1 VPTEY
6 PSLNKLFL
14 DAVDTHANP
23 KAQMY
28 RTAEGWKS
36 ISSQEML
43 RRVAGLSKALAELG
57 IKSGDRVG
65 LFAPNCP
72 EWHIADFAITSLGAA
87 SVPIYFNESPDRFV
101 YIMNDSGARIII
113 TAGESQA
120 RKSAEARASMPKVEH
135 LICVAPPSGLS
146 GDFLDY
152 ESLISAAGDADVAEY
167 RRRSALVRSDQLATL
182 IYTSGTTGEPKGVML
197 THSNLSSNSI
207 ESLKHHKFEPGDI
220 GLELLPLSHVYE
232 RSVGYGYIS
241 RGVTIAY
248 VENIES
254 VGQALLEVHPTMAA
268 AVPRLF
274 EKIYAGVV
282 EKGRREQG
290 LKRKIFDWAMR
301 VAHDSVPW
309 RAYDKKPSAGL
320 KMRWAIADKLVF
332 SKIRAGLGGRLR
344 TFVSGGAP
352 LATELAEF
360 YFSVGVAVYQG
371 YGLTETSPVV
381 TSNRPEE
388 HKVGTVGRPIDTVQV
403 RIADDGEILVAG
415 TCVMQ
420 GYFGKPEATREVL
433 SPEGWL
439 ATGDIGKIDAD
450 GYLIITD
457 RKKEL
462 LKTAGGKYVAPSP
475 IENSLKTSPYILN
488 AIVVG
493 NQRKFCSV
501 LVVLNAPVVQSEAK
515 SRGHEFAAP
524 SQMLN
529 DAWVRDLLS
538 AEIERLTANLAQYEK
553 PKRFALLEQDFTF
566 ASGELTYT
574 LKMKRRV
581 IEERYKDVIARLYA
595 DVEDPRPQA
604 RS

>member
-1 VPTEY
+1 MEY
-6 PSLNKLFL
+6 PSLNELLL
-14 DAVDTHANP
+14 DAIDNRPNP

-28 RTAEGWKS
+28 RTADGWKS

-57 IKSGDRVG
+57 IKQGDRVG

-72 EWHIADFAITSLGAA
+72 EWHVADFAITGLGAA

-101 YIMNDSGARIII
+101 YIMNDAGARIVI

-120 RKSAEARASMPKVEH
+120 TKAAEARERMPKVEH
-135 LICVAPPSGLS
+135 LICVAPPANLRGEI
-146 GDFLDY
+146 LDY
-152 ESLISAAGDADVAEY
+152 ESLIAAAGDADVAEY
-167 RRRSALVRSDQLATL
+167 RRRCALVKNDQLATL

-197 THSNLSSNSI
+197 THANLSSNSI
-207 ESLKHHKFEPGDI
+207 ESLRSHVVQPGDI
-220 GLELLPLSHVYE
+220 GLEFLPLSHVYE
-232 RSVGYGYIS
+232 RTVGYGYLS
-241 RGVTIAY
+241 KGVTIAY
-248 VENIES
+248 VENIET
-254 VGQALLEVHPTMAA
+254 VAQALLEVHPTMAA

-274 EKIYAGVV
+274 EKIYGGII
-282 EKGRREQG
+282 EKGRREHG
-290 LKRKIFDWAMR
+290 LKRRIFDWALS
-301 VAHDSVPW
+301 VAHDCVPW
-309 RAYDKKPSAGL
+309 RAYNKAPSAGL

-352 LATELAEF
+352 LSPELAEF
-360 YFSVGVAVYQG
+360 FWSVGVPVYQG

-381 TSNRPEE
+381 TSNRPGDQ
-388 HKVGTVGRPIDTVQV
+388 KVGTVGRPIPTVQV
-403 RIADDGEILVAG
+403 RIADDGEILVKG

-420 GYFGKPEATREVL
+420 GYFGRPEATKAVL
-433 SPEGWL
+433 SPDGWL
-439 ATGDIGKIDAD
+439 ATGDIGRLDAD
-450 GYLIITD
+450 GFLIITD

-462 LKTAGGKYVAPSP
+462 IKTAGGKYVAPAP

-493 NQRKFCSV
+493 DQRKFCSV
-501 LVVLNAPVVQSEAK
+501 LVVLNAPVAQIEAK
-515 SRGHEFAAP
+515 KQGREFAAP

-529 DAWVRDLLS
+529 DSWVRDLLS

-553 PKRFALLEQDFTF
+553 PKRFAVLEQDFTT
-566 ASGELTYT
+566 ANGELTHT
-574 LKMKRRV
+574 LKMRRRV
-581 IEERYKDVIARLYA
+581 IEERYKDVIAKLYA
-595 DVEDPRPQA
+595 DVEDPRPQV

>member
-1 VPTEY
+1 MEY
-6 PSLNKLFL
+6 PSLNELLLEAIDNKP
-14 DAVDTHANP
+14 NP

-43 RRVAGLSKALAELG
+43 RRIAGLSKALAELG

-72 EWHIADFAITSLGAA
+72 EWHIADFAITGVGGV

-113 TAGESQA
+113 TAGEAQA
-120 RKSAEARASMPKVEH
+120 RKAAEVRERMPKVEH
-135 LICVAPPSGLS
+135 LICVAPPADLRGEILN
-146 GDFLDY
+146 Y
-152 ESLISAAGDADVAEY
+152 ENLIAAAGDADVAEY
-167 RRRSALVRSDQLATL
+167 RRRSALVKSDQLATL

-197 THSNLSSNSI
+197 THANLSSNAI
-207 ESLKHHKFEPGDI
+207 ESLRHHVVEPGDVV
-220 GLELLPLSHVYE
+220 LEFLPLSHVYE
-232 RSVGYGYIS
+232 RTVGYGS
-241 RGVTIAY
+241 LSKGVTIAY
-248 VENIES
+248 VDNLEAVS
-254 VGQALLEVHPTMAA
+254 QALLEVHPTLAA
-268 AVPRLF
+268 AVPRMF
-274 EKIYAGVV
+274 EKIYAGIL
-282 EKGRREQG
+282 EKGHHEQG
-290 LKRKIFDWAMR
+290 LKRKIFDWALR
-301 VAHDSVPW
+301 VANDSVPW
-309 RAYDKKPSAGL
+309 RAYGKTPSAGL

-332 SKIRAGLGGRLR
+332 AKIRAGLGGRLR

-352 LATELAEF
+352 LAPELAEF
-360 YFSVGVAVYQG
+360 FFSVGVPVYQG

-381 TSNRPEE
+381 TSNRPDEQ
-388 HKVGTVGRPIDTVQV
+388 KVGTVGRPIPTVQV
-403 RIADDGEILVAG
+403 RIAEDGEILVKG

-420 GYFGKPEATREVL
+420 GYFGKPEATKEVL
-433 SPEGWL
+433 RPDGWL
-439 ATGDIGKIDAD
+439 ATGDIGRIDAD

-462 LKTAGGKYVAPSP
+462 IKTAGGKYVAPAP

-488 AIVVG
+488 AMVVG
-493 NQRKFCSV
+493 DQRKFCSA
-501 LVVLNAPVVQSEAK
+501 LVVLNGPVVQSEAK
-515 SRGHEFAAP
+515 RRGHEFAAP
-524 SQMLN
+524 SQMLT
-529 DAWVRDLLS
+529 DPWVRDLLS

-581 IEERYKDVIARLYA
+581 IEERYKDVIAKLYA

-604 RS
+604 YS

>member
-1 VPTEY
+1 MEY
-6 PSLNKLFL
+6 PTLNQLLL
-14 DAVDTHANP
+14 DAVDKHSNP
-23 KAQMY
+23 SAQMY
-28 RTAEGWKS
+28 RTSDGWKS

-43 RRVAGLSKALAELG
+43 RRIAGLSKALAELG
-57 IKSGDRVG
+57 IKTGDRVG

-72 EWHIADFAITSLGAA
+72 EWHIADFAITGLGAV
-87 SVPIYFNESPDRFV
+87 SVPVYFNESPDRLV
-101 YIMNDSGARIII
+101 YIMNYSGARIII

-120 RKSAEARASMPKVEH
+120 RKTSEARERMPKVEH
-135 LICVAPPSGLS
+135 IICVAPPPDLRGEILK
-146 GDFLDY
+146 Y
-152 ESLISAAGDADVAEY
+152 ENLIAAAGDTDVAEY
-167 RRRSALVRSDQLATL
+167 RRRGALVKNNQLATL

-197 THSNLSSNSI
+197 THANLTSNSI
-207 ESLKHHKFEPGDI
+207 ESLKHHVFEPGDI

-232 RSVGYGYIS
+232 RGVGNGYLS
-241 RGVTIAY
+241 RGVSIAY

-254 VGQALLEVHPTMAA
+254 VGQALLEVHPTIAA

-274 EKIYAGVV
+274 EKIYAGII
-282 EKGRREQG
+282 EKGRREHG

-309 RAYDKKPSAGL
+309 RAYNKAPSPGL
-320 KMRWAIADKLVF
+320 KMHWAIADKLVF
-332 SKIRAGLGGRLR
+332 SKIRAGLGGRIR

-352 LATELAEF
+352 LSPELAEF
-360 YFSVGVAVYQG
+360 FWAIDVPVYQG

-381 TSNRPEE
+381 TSNRPGD
-388 HKVGTVGRPIDTVQV
+388 HKVGTVGRPISTVQV
-403 RIADDGEILVAG
+403 RIAEDGEILVKG

-420 GYFGKPEATREVL
+420 GYFGKPEATKEVL

-439 ATGDIGKIDAD
+439 ATGDIGRLDAD

-462 LKTAGGKYVAPSP
+462 LKTAGGKYVAPAP
-475 IENSLKTSPYILN
+475 IENALKTSPYILN

-493 NQRKFCSV
+493 DQRKFVSV

-515 SRGHEFAAP
+515 SRGREFAAP

-581 IEERYKDVIARLYA
+581 IEERYKDTIEKLYA
-595 DVEDPRPQA
+595 DVEEPRPQ
-604 RS
+604 RTV

>member
-1 VPTEY
+1 MEY

-14 DAVDTHANP
+14 DAVDNHPNS

-28 RTAEGWKS
+28 RTAEGWKF
-36 ISSQEML
+36 ISSHEML
-43 RRVAGLSKALAELG
+43 RRVAGLSKALVELG

-72 EWHIADFAITSLGAA
+72 EWHIADFAVTGVGAV
-87 SVPIYFNESPDRFV
+87 SVPIYFNESSDRFV

-113 TAGESQA
+113 TAGEPEA
-120 RKSAEARASMPKVEH
+120 RKTAEVRERMPKVEH
-135 LICVAPPSGLS
+135 LICVAPP
-146 GDFLDY
+146 GDLHGEILKY
-152 ESLISAAGDADVAEY
+152 ENLIATAGEADVAEY
-167 RRRSALVRSDQLATL
+167 RRRSALVKSNQLATL

-207 ESLKHHKFEPGDI
+207 ESLKHHVFEPEDVA
-220 GLELLPLSHVYE
+220 LEFLPLSHVYE
-232 RSVGYGYIS
+232 RTVAYGYVS

-274 EKIYAGVV
+274 EKIYAGII
-282 EKGRREQG
+282 EKGRREHG
-290 LKRKIFDWAMR
+290 LKRKIFDWALR
-301 VAHDSVPW
+301 VGHDSVPW
-309 RAYDKKPSAGL
+309 RAYNKTPSPGL
-320 KMRWAIADKLVF
+320 KVRWAIADKLVF
-332 SKIRAGLGGRLR
+332 SKIRAGLGGRIR

-352 LATELAEF
+352 LAPELAEF
-360 YFSVGVAVYQG
+360 FWSVGMPVYQG

-381 TSNRPEE
+381 TSNRPGDQ
-388 HKVGTVGRPIDTVQV
+388 KVGTVGRPIPTVQV
-403 RIADDGEILVAG
+403 RIAEDGEIFVKG

-420 GYFGKPEATREVL
+420 GYFGKPEATKEVL
-433 SPEGWL
+433 SADGWF
-439 ATGDIGKIDAD
+439 ATGDIGRLDPD
-450 GYLIITD
+450 GFLIITD

-475 IENSLKTSPYILN
+475 IENLLKTSPYILN

-501 LVVLNAPVVQSEAK
+501 LVVLNGPVVESEAK

-524 SQMLN
+524 SQMLT
-529 DAWVRDLLS
+529 DTWVRDLIS
-538 AEIERLTANLAQYEK
+538 GEIERLTANLAQYEK

-566 ASGELTYT
+566 ASGEMTYT
-574 LKMKRRV
+574 MKMKRRV
-581 IEERYKDVIARLYA
+581 IEERYQDVIARLYA

-604 RS
+604 HA

>member
-1 VPTEY
+1 MEY

-14 DAVDTHANP
+14 DAVDDKPNP

-28 RTAEGWKS
+28 RAPDGWHS

-43 RRVAGLSKALAELG
+43 RRVGGLSKALAELG
-57 IKSGDRVG
+57 IKAGDRVG

-72 EWHIADFAITSLGAA
+72 EWHIADFAITGLGAV

-113 TAGESQA
+113 TAGEAQA
-120 RKSAEARASMPKVEH
+120 QKAAEARERMPKVEH
-135 LICVAPPSGLS
+135 LICVAPPTNLG
-146 GDFLDY
+146 GEFLKY
-152 ESLISAAGDADVAEY
+152 ENLIAAAGDADVAEY
-167 RRRSALVRSDQLATL
+167 RRRASLVRNDQLATL

-197 THSNLSSNSI
+197 THANLSSNSI
-207 ESLKHHKFEPGDI
+207 ESLRSHIVEPGDV
-220 GLELLPLSHVYE
+220 GLEFLPLSHVYE
-232 RSVGYGYIS
+232 RTVGYGYLS
-241 RGVTIAY
+241 KGVTIAY

-274 EKIYAGVV
+274 EKIYAGII
-282 EKGRREQG
+282 EKGRREHG
-290 LKRKIFDWAMR
+290 IKRKIFDWALD

-309 RAYDKKPSAGL
+309 RAYNKTPSAGL
-320 KMRWAIADKLVF
+320 KMRWAVADKLVF

-352 LATELAEF
+352 LSPELAEF
-360 YFSVGVAVYQG
+360 FWSVGVPVYQG

-381 TSNRPEE
+381 TSNRPDD
-388 HKVGTVGRPIDTVQV
+388 HKVGTVGRPIPTVQV
-403 RIADDGEILVAG
+403 RIAEDGEILVKG

-420 GYFGKPEATREVL
+420 GYFGKPEATKAMIG
-433 SPEGWL
+433 PDGWL
-439 ATGDIGKIDAD
+439 ATGDIGRLDAD

-462 LKTAGGKYVAPSP
+462 IKTAGGKYVAPAP

-493 NQRKFCSV
+493 DQRKFCSV
-501 LVVLNAPVVQSEAK
+501 LVVLNAPMVQLEGK
-515 SRGHEFAAP
+515 KYGHEFAAP
-524 SQMLN
+524 SQMLI
-529 DAWVRDLLS
+529 DPWVRDLLQ
-538 AEIERLTANLAQYEK
+538 AEIERLTANMAQYEK
-553 PKRFALLEQDFTF
+553 PKRFAVLEQDFTY
-566 ASGELTYT
+566 ATGELTHT

-581 IEERYKDVIARLYA
+581 IEEHYKDVIARLYA

-604 RS
+604 HK

>member
-1 VPTEY
+1 MEY
-6 PSLNKLFL
+6 PSLNRLLL
-14 DAVDTHANP
+14 DAVDNKANP
-23 KAQMY
+23 RAQMY

-43 RRVAGLSKALAELG
+43 RRIAGLSKALAELG

-72 EWHIADFAITSLGAA
+72 EWHIADFAITGLGAV
-87 SVPIYFNESPDRFV
+87 SVPIYFNESPERFV
-101 YIMNDSGARIII
+101 FIMNDSGARIII
-113 TAGESQA
+113 TAGEAQA
-120 RKSAEARASMPKVEH
+120 RKAAEERERMPKVEH
-135 LICVAPPSGLS
+135 LICVAPPVDLRGEILK
-146 GDFLDY
+146 Y

-167 RRRSALVRSDQLATL
+167 RKRSALVESDQLATL

-197 THSNLSSNSI
+197 THANLSSNAI
-207 ESLKHHKFEPGDI
+207 ESLRHHVVEPGDVV
-220 GLELLPLSHVYE
+220 LEFLPLSHVYE
-232 RSVGYGYIS
+232 RTVGYGS
-241 RGVTIAY
+241 LSKGVTIAY

-254 VGQALLEVHPTMAA
+254 VSQALLEVHPTMAA
-268 AVPRLF
+268 AVPRMF
-274 EKIYAGVV
+274 EKIYAGIL

-290 LKRKIFDWAMR
+290 LKGKIFDWALR

-309 RAYDKKPSAGL
+309 RAYGKTASTSL

-352 LATELAEF
+352 LAPELAEF
-360 YFSVGVAVYQG
+360 FFSVGVPVYQG

-381 TSNRPEE
+381 TSNRPDE
-388 HKVGTVGRPIDTVQV
+388 HKVGTVGRPIPTVQV
-403 RIADDGEILVAG
+403 RIAEDGEILVKG

-420 GYFGKPEATREVL
+420 GYFGKPEATKEVL
-433 SPEGWL
+433 SADRWL
-439 ATGDIGKIDAD
+439 ATGDIGRLDAD

-462 LKTAGGKYVAPSP
+462 LKTAGGKYVAPAP

-488 AIVVG
+488 AMVVG
-493 NQRKFCSV
+493 DQRKFCSV
-501 LVVLNAPVVQSEAK
+501 LVVLNAPVVQSEGK
-515 SRGHEFAAP
+515 KHGHEFAAP
-524 SQMLN
+524 SQMLT
-529 DAWVRDLLS
+529 DPWVRDLLS

-553 PKRFALLEQDFTF
+553 PKRFAVLEQDFTF
-566 ASGELTYT
+566 ANGELTYT

-581 IEERYKDVIARLYA
+581 IEERYKDVIAKLYA

-604 RS
+604 YS

>member
-1 VPTEY
+1 MEY
-6 PSLNKLFL
+6 PSLNELFL
-14 DAVDTHANP
+14 DAIDNRPNP

-28 RTAEGWKS
+28 RTTDGWKS

-43 RRVAGLSKALAELG
+43 RRVAGLLKALAELG
-57 IKSGDRVG
+57 IKAGDRVG

-72 EWHIADFAITSLGAA
+72 EWHIADFAITGLGAA

-101 YIMNDSGARIII
+101 YIMNDAGARIII
-113 TAGESQA
+113 TAGEPEA
-120 RKSAEARASMPKVEH
+120 RKAAEGRERMPEVEH
-135 LICVAPPSGLS
+135 LICVAPPADLRGEIL
-146 GDFLDY
+146 DF
-152 ESLISAAGDADVAEY
+152 ESLIAAAGEADVAEY
-167 RRRSALVRSDQLATL
+167 RRRCALVKSDQLATL

-197 THSNLSSNSI
+197 THANLSSNSI
-207 ESLKHHKFEPGDI
+207 ESLRSHVVQPGDL
-220 GLELLPLSHVYE
+220 GLEFLPLSHVYE
-232 RSVGYGYIS
+232 RTVGYGYLS
-241 RGVTIAY
+241 KGVTIAY

-274 EKIYAGVV
+274 EKIYGGII
-282 EKGRREQG
+282 EKGRREHG
-290 LKRKIFDWAMR
+290 MKRKIFDWALR

-309 RAYDKKPSAGL
+309 RAYNKAPSSGL
-320 KMRWAIADKLVF
+320 KMRWAIADRLVF

-352 LATELAEF
+352 LSPELAEF
-360 YFSVGVAVYQG
+360 FWSVGVPVYQG

-381 TSNRPEE
+381 TSNRPDD
-388 HKVGTVGRPIDTVQV
+388 HKVGTVGRPIPTVQV
-403 RIADDGEILVAG
+403 RIAEDGEILVKG

-420 GYFGKPEATREVL
+420 GYFGKPEATKAVI
-433 SPEGWL
+433 SGDGWL
-439 ATGDIGKIDAD
+439 ATGDIGRLDAD

-462 LKTAGGKYVAPSP
+462 IKTAGGKYVAPAP

-493 NQRKFCSV
+493 DQRKFCSV
-501 LVVLNAPVVQSEAK
+501 LVVLNAPVAQIEAK
-515 SRGHEFAAP
+515 KQGREFAAA

-529 DAWVRDLLS
+529 DSWVRDLLS
-538 AEIERLTANLAQYEK
+538 AEIERLTASLAQYEK
-553 PKRFALLEQDFTF
+553 PKRFAVLEQDFTT
-566 ASGELTYT
+566 ANGELTHT
-574 LKMKRRV
+574 LKMRRRI
-581 IEERYKDVIARLYA
+581 IEERYKDVIAKLYA
-595 DVEDPRPQA
+595 DVEDPRPQV

>member
-1 VPTEY
+1 MEY

-14 DAVDTHANP
+14 DAVDNHPNS

-28 RTAEGWKS
+28 RTTEGWKF
-36 ISSQEML
+36 ISSHEML
-43 RRVAGLSKALAELG
+43 RRVAGLSKALVELG

-72 EWHIADFAITSLGAA
+72 EWHIADFAVTGVGAV
-87 SVPIYFNESPDRFV
+87 SVPIYFNESSDRFV

-113 TAGESQA
+113 TAGEPEA
-120 RKSAEARASMPKVEH
+120 RKTAEVRERMPKVEH
-135 LICVAPPSGLS
+135 LICVAPP
-146 GDFLDY
+146 GDLHGEILKY
-152 ESLISAAGDADVAEY
+152 ENLIATAGEADVAEY
-167 RRRSALVRSDQLATL
+167 RRRSALVKSNQLATL

-207 ESLKHHKFEPGDI
+207 ESLKHHVFEPEDVA
-220 GLELLPLSHVYE
+220 LEFLPLSHVYE
-232 RSVGYGYIS
+232 RTVAYGYVS

-274 EKIYAGVV
+274 EKIYAGII
-282 EKGRREQG
+282 EKGRREHG
-290 LKRKIFDWAMR
+290 LKRKIFDWALR
-301 VAHDSVPW
+301 VGHDSVPW
-309 RAYDKKPSAGL
+309 KAYNKTPSPGL
-320 KMRWAIADKLVF
+320 KVRWAIADKLVF
-332 SKIRAGLGGRLR
+332 SKIRAGLGGRIR

-352 LATELAEF
+352 LAPELAEF
-360 YFSVGVAVYQG
+360 FWSVGMPVYQG

-381 TSNRPEE
+381 TSNRPGDQ
-388 HKVGTVGRPIDTVQV
+388 KVGTVGRPIPTVQV
-403 RIADDGEILVAG
+403 RIAEDGEIFVKG

-420 GYFGKPEATREVL
+420 GYFGKPEATKEVL
-433 SPEGWL
+433 SADGWF
-439 ATGDIGKIDAD
+439 ATGDIGRLDPD
-450 GYLIITD
+450 GFLIITD

-475 IENSLKTSPYILN
+475 IENLLKTSPYILN

-501 LVVLNAPVVQSEAK
+501 LVVLNGPVVESEAK

-524 SQMLN
+524 SQMLT
-529 DAWVRDLLS
+529 DTWVRDLIS
-538 AEIERLTANLAQYEK
+538 GEIERLTANLAQYEK

-566 ASGELTYT
+566 ASGEMTYT
-574 LKMKRRV
+574 MKMKRRV
-581 IEERYKDVIARLYA
+581 IEERYQDVIARLYA

-604 RS
+604 HA

>member
-1 VPTEY
+1 MEY
-6 PSLNKLFL
+6 PSLNELLL
-14 DAVDTHANP
+14 DAIDNRPNP

-28 RTAEGWKS
+28 RTADGWKS

-57 IKSGDRVG
+57 IKQGDRVG

-72 EWHIADFAITSLGAA
+72 EWHVADFAITGLGAA

-101 YIMNDSGARIII
+101 YIMNDAGARIVI

-120 RKSAEARASMPKVEH
+120 TKAAEARERMPKVEH
-135 LICVAPPSGLS
+135 LICVAPSANLRGEI
-146 GDFLDY
+146 LDY
-152 ESLISAAGDADVAEY
+152 ESLIAAAGDADVAEY
-167 RRRSALVRSDQLATL
+167 RRRCALVKNDQLATL

-197 THSNLSSNSI
+197 THANLSSNSI
-207 ESLKHHKFEPGDI
+207 ESLRSHVVQPGDL
-220 GLELLPLSHVYE
+220 GLEFLPLSHVYE
-232 RSVGYGYIS
+232 RTVGYGYLS
-241 RGVTIAY
+241 KGVTIAY
-248 VENIES
+248 VENIET
-254 VGQALLEVHPTMAA
+254 VAQALLEVHPTMAA

-274 EKIYAGVV
+274 EKIYGGII
-282 EKGRREQG
+282 EKGRREHG
-290 LKRKIFDWAMR
+290 LKRKIFDWALG
-301 VAHDSVPW
+301 VAHDCVPW
-309 RAYDKKPSAGL
+309 RAYNKAPSSTL

-352 LATELAEF
+352 LSPELAEF
-360 YFSVGVAVYQG
+360 FWSVGVPVYQG

-381 TSNRPEE
+381 TSNRPGDQ
-388 HKVGTVGRPIDTVQV
+388 KVGTVGRPIPTVQV
-403 RIADDGEILVAG
+403 RIADDGEILVKG

-420 GYFGKPEATREVL
+420 GYFGRPEATKAVL
-433 SPEGWL
+433 SPDGWL
-439 ATGDIGKIDAD
+439 ATGDIGRLDAD

-462 LKTAGGKYVAPSP
+462 IKTAGGKYVAPAP

-493 NQRKFCSV
+493 DQRKFCSV
-501 LVVLNAPVVQSEAK
+501 LVVLNAPVAQMEAK
-515 SRGHEFAAP
+515 KQGREFAAP

-529 DAWVRDLLS
+529 DSWVRDLLS

-553 PKRFALLEQDFTF
+553 PKRFAVLEQDFTT
-566 ASGELTYT
+566 ANGELTHT
-574 LKMKRRV
+574 LKMRRRV
-581 IEERYKDVIARLYA
+581 IEERYKDVIAKLYA
-595 DVEDPRPQA
+595 DVEDPRPQVH
-604 RS
+604 S

>member
-1 VPTEY
+1 MEY
-6 PSLNKLFL
+6 PSLNELFL
-14 DAVDTHANP
+14 DAIDNRPNP

-28 RTAEGWKS
+28 RTTDGWKS

-43 RRVAGLSKALAELG
+43 RRVAGLLKALAELG
-57 IKSGDRVG
+57 IKTGDRVG

-72 EWHIADFAITSLGAA
+72 EWHVADFAIPSLGAA

-113 TAGESQA
+113 SAGDAQA
-120 RKSAEARASMPKVEH
+120 RKCAEARESMPKVEH
-135 LICVAPPSGLS
+135 LICVAPPAGMSGE
-146 GDFLDY
+146 FLDY

-167 RRRSALVRSDQLATL
+167 RRRSALVRNDQLATL

-207 ESLKHHKFEPGDI
+207 ESLKHHIFEPGDI
-220 GLELLPLSHVYE
+220 GLEFLPLSHVYE
-232 RSVGYGYIS
+232 RGVGNGYLS
-241 RGVTIAY
+241 RGVSIAY

-254 VGQALLEVHPTMAA
+254 VGQALLEVHPTIAA

-274 EKIYAGVV
+274 EKIYAGII
-282 EKGRREQG
+282 EKGRREHG

-309 RAYDKKPSAGL
+309 RAYNKAPSPGL
-320 KMRWAIADKLVF
+320 KMHWAIADKLVF

-352 LATELAEF
+352 LSPELAEF
-360 YFSVGVAVYQG
+360 FWSVGVPVYQG

-381 TSNRPEE
+381 TSNRPDD
-388 HKVGTVGRPIDTVQV
+388 HKVGTVGRPIPTVQV
-403 RIADDGEILVAG
+403 RIAEDGEILVKG

-420 GYFGKPEATREVL
+420 GYFGKPEATKAVL
-433 SPEGWL
+433 SPDGWL
-439 ATGDIGKIDAD
+439 ATGDIGRLDAD

-462 LKTAGGKYVAPSP
+462 IKTAGGKYVAPAP

-493 NQRKFCSV
+493 DQQKFCSV
-501 LVVLNAPVVQSEAK
+501 LVVLNAPVAQMEAK
-515 SRGHEFAAP
+515 KQGREFAAP

-529 DAWVRDLLS
+529 DSWVRDLLS
-538 AEIERLTANLAQYEK
+538 AEIERLTASLAQYEK
-553 PKRFALLEQDFTF
+553 PKRFAVLEQDFTF
-566 ASGELTYT
+566 ASGELTHT
-574 LKMKRRV
+574 LKMRRRI
-581 IEERYKDVIARLYA
+581 IEERYKDVIAKLYA
-595 DVEDPRPQA
+595 DVEDPRPQVH
-604 RS
+604 S